1 MWDFVTEYFTL
12 VSRYRRNP
20 SSLGL
25 SVTSNA
31 LVALRDRLPMQCRLR
46 SEVNNFLSQNARESQ
61 AVSS

>member
-1 MWDFVTEYFTL
+1 MWDFVSEYFNL

-25 SVTSNA
+25 AVTTSE
-31 LVALRDRLPMQCRLR
+31 LTALRDKLPTQCRLR
-46 SEVNNFLSQNARESQ
+46 NEVNNFLNQNSSQSQ

>member
-1 MWDFVTEYFTL
+1 MWDFVNEYFKL

-25 SVTSNA
+25 AVTTTA
-31 LVALRDRLPMQCRLR
+31 LGNLRDKLPIQCRLR
-46 SEVNNFLSQNARESQ
+46 TEVNNFLSQNTNQSQ